1 MQLSSNAVLYTP
13 PAAAWIPAST
23 GMTFL
28 LLVHRII
35 MSANFSASRTV
46 RRGGQLTKPIIL
58 WALMAVILIGLPGCI
73 SLPAPAPIV
82 QQPISSRPAQP
93 APPLANGAIFQA
105 GIGYRPLFEDRRA
118 RHVGDTL
125 VIVLNE
131 KTNASKRSNSSA
143 NKNGELNFGI
153 PPIVFG
159 VPITK
164 KVELGASSSNDF
176 EGKGEAASAN
186 NFSGTITVTVI
197 EVLPNRNLVVS
208 GEKQLAMTQGSEY
221 IRVSGVVRPETIV
234 NNMVSSVQVA
244 DAKIEYKANGYIDE
258 AQTMG
263 WLSRFFLTFSPF

>member
-1 MQLSSNAVLYTP
+1 MEA
-13 PAAAWIPAST
+13 T
-23 GMTFL
+23 GKLMIADFL
-28 LLVHRII
+28 PKRSGHFVE
-35 MSANFSASRTV
+35 
-46 RRGGQLTKPIIL
+46 PIIL
-58 WALMAVILIGLPGCI
+58 GALMAVILIGLSGCI
-73 SLPAPAPIV
+73 SLPAPASIV
-82 QQPISSRPAQP
+82 QQPMSSRAGQVG
-93 APPLANGAIFQA
+93 PPPANGSIFQA
-105 GIGYRPLFEDRRA
+105 GIGHRPLFEDRRA
-118 RHVGDTL
+118 RQVGDTL

-153 PPIVFG
+153 PPVVFG

-164 KVELGASSSNDF
+164 KVDMGASSSNDF

-221 IRVSGVVRPETIV
+221 IRVSGVVRPETVI